1 MRAESPKYLSAQGSS
16 QWNTAGVLLDEA
28 IGTAGT
34 PIDFEAMFGNNHPVE
49 VEIGSGKGTF
59 LLARASARPEIN
71 FLGIEWA
78 RPYCLHAADRLR
90 RHGLTNVRMLR
101 TDAGPFFAKS
111 VPPESLLRLHIYF
124 PDPWPKKRHNRRR
137 IIQMEFVESARK
149 ALRIGGQLLVVTDH
163 LNYFEH
169 MRRVLMDFP
178 GFATVP
184 MPRMT
189 DSTGEIVGTNFEKKY
204 IAQGRP
210 FFSIAKL
217 RYR

>member
-1 MRAESPKYLSAQGSS
+1 MRAESPKYLNPDGSCK
-16 QWNTAGVLLDEA
+16 WDATGVLLDDA
-28 IGTAGT
+28 IAETGK
-34 PIDFEAMFGNNHPVE
+34 PIDFQALFGNNRPVE

-59 LLARASARPEIN
+59 LLARAGARPEIN

-78 RPYCLHAADRLR
+78 RPYCLHAADRMR

-101 TDAGPFFAKS
+101 TDAAPFFARCI
-111 VPPESLLRLHIYF
+111 PPASLLRLHIYF
-124 PDPWPKKRHNRRR
+124 PDPWPKKRHHRRR
-137 IIQMEFVESARK
+137 IIQPEFVERARQC
-149 ALRIGGQLLVVTDH
+149 LQIGGQLLVVTDH
-163 LNYFEH
+163 LPYFEH
-169 MRRVLMDFP
+169 MRRVLTNFP
-178 GFATVP
+178 GFAAVP

-189 DSTGEIVGTNFEKKY
+189 DSSGEIVGTNFERKY